1 MNPGYAWFLMANCN
15 SIAIQNQCVAI
26 GLQALQQQSP
36 NYMTSITL
44 PIPLAP
50 ILLALKAIRYG
61 VFSATAPPERK
72 KEHPSVLSLSRGL
85 SGFSA
90 AHC

>member
-1 MNPGYAWFLMANCN
+1 
-15 SIAIQNQCVAI
+15 
-26 GLQALQQQSP
+26 
-36 NYMTSITL
+36 MTSITL